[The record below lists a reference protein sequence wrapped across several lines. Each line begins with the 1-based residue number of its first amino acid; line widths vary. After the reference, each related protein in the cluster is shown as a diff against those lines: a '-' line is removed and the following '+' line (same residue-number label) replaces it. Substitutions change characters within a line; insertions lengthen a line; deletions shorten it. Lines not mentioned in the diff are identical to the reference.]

1 MGSWHTTAHKD
12 IESWPPG
19 CSWLVHRCQ
28 DRIVSVGKNV
38 QSKAEQM
45 HMANPNTASNCI
57 VLAITMQLCIL
68 NLAAI
73 FLQFCDY
80 TCHNYTGIAL
90 FVSRR
95 RMASESMEKIP
106 DPTLANGLKKSDGK
120 TSPID

>member
-1 MGSWHTTAHKD
+1 MSTAT
-12 IESWPPG
+12 WAYAFV
-19 CSWLVHRCQ
+19 CAWLVHRHQ
-28 DRIVSVGKNV
+28 DRFASAGNH
-38 QSKAEQM
+38 SPRKAKKMQK
-45 HMANPNTASNCI
+45 ATPNTASNCI

-95 RMASESMEKIP
+95 RMASESVEKIP